1 MLLSSV
7 STLYLNVCE
16 DGAVFQSSLGKL
28 FDLVL
33 LVFHVMT
40 SCVKLFSAGIQYW
53 ETTLCGS

>member
-40 SCVKLFSAGIQYW
+40 SCVKLFSAGIQY
-53 ETTLCGS
+53 